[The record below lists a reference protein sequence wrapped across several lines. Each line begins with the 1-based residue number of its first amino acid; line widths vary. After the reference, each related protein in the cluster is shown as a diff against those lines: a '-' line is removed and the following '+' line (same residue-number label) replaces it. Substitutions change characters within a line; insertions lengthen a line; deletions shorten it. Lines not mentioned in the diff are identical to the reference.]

1 MPFNWLKRRG
11 DPPYK
16 DPKTAGGREARWP
29 ADNVPDPKAISHNIQ
44 GKIAHGLA
52 EVSGSDEK
60 IVDMSY
66 SPDDWSA
73 FMDSGA
79 GNSPP
84 RSVFARDGFSNNPKP
99 GSGGDP
105 TPGGGW

>member
-29 ADNVPDPKAISHNIQ
+29 ADNVPAPEAISHNIG
-44 GKIAHGLA
+44 GKINHGLA

-66 SPDDWSA
+66 GPDDWDA
-73 FMDSGA
+73 FMDKEA

-84 RSVFARDGFSNNPKP
+84 RSTFAREGFSANPKP
-99 GSGGDP
+99 TSHDP
-105 TPGGGW
+105 YQGGGWE

>member
-29 ADNVPDPKAISHNIQ
+29 ADNVPDPEAISHQIQ

-66 SPDDWSA
+66 GPDDWDA
-73 FMDSGA
+73 FMYPVSGTA
-79 GNSPP
+79 
-84 RSVFARDGFSNNPKP
+84 RSVFARSGYVPNPRP
-99 GSGGDP
+99 GTGDD